1 MGIYDRGAGFISNF
15 GSRGCLEKAF
25 CTHTS
30 DPYDRFARKKG
41 KTAEGFFS
49 VIGRRFWAD
58 AEYAADCHCCGALFN
73 TPDWLHI
80 KEIFICC
87 CRRIVCCALLLEP
100 FFKQA
105 LGRPNLCGI
114 CGKVDVQI
122 IKIRKL

>member
-1 MGIYDRGAGFISNF
+1 MI
-15 GSRGCLEKAF
+15 E
-25 CTHTS
+25 
-30 DPYDRFARKKG
+30 ARDSSVILA
-41 KTAEGFFS
+41 AEGVWRRLFAHTLLIRMTGLPGRKGRPPKDFFS
-49 VIGRRFWAD
+49 VIGRSFWAD

-73 TPDWLHI
+73 TPDWLYI

-87 CRRIVCCALLLEP
+87 CRRTVCCALLLEP

>member
-1 MGIYDRGAGFISNF
+1 MCRVWAYADTGSGSYGRLAGM
-15 GSRGCLEKAF
+15 
-25 CTHTS
+25 
-30 DPYDRFARKKG
+30 KG
-41 KTAEGFFS
+41 ETAEGFFS
-49 VIGRRFWAD
+49 QPGEKFWAD

-87 CRRIVCCALLLEP
+87 CRRTVCCALLLEP